1 MSIAEGLGGI
11 FEDPSLLSRANTWA
25 QPQNFPQ
32 QMTLINGAYIGHSFG
47 GNGVW
52 INLPANNDSGI
63 GTGGNGGNPW
73 IVNIG
78 AAGNFVSNA
87 KVGDVV
93 IRNTDGRVLIG
104 PGVVGG
110 EGGSGFGY
118 QLGVSAVAS
127 APTLVSGTIY
137 QNTTASYQ
145 TLYVPAYASTSGTAG
160 TVALAL
166 GTSSTPSTIATEY
179 VSGSTSSSAAVV
191 MTVRIPPQ
199 WYYSLTTSGATLGTI
214 TQIQE

>member
-1 MSIAEGLGGI
+1 MPSIRNPYFPAL
-11 FEDPSLLSRANTWA
+11 PNTWS

-32 QMTLINGAYIGHSFG
+32 QMTLINRAYIGQSFG

-52 INLPANNDSGI
+52 INLPANSDSGI

-73 IVNIG
+73 IVGIG
-78 AAGNFVSNA
+78 TDGNFVSNA
-87 KVGDVV
+87 NVGDVV
-93 IRNTDGRVLIG
+93 IRNTAGRVLIG

-127 APTLVSGTIY
+127 NPTFASGTIY

-145 TLYVPAYASTSGTAG
+145 RLIVPVYASTAGTAG
-160 TVALAL
+160 TAAVAL
-166 GTSSTPSTIATEY
+166 GTSSTPATIATEY
-179 VSGSTSSSAAVV
+179 ISGSTSSTSQKVLESCA
-191 MTVRIPPQ
+191 TIPPQ
-199 WYYSLTTSGATLGTI
+199 WYYSITLSGASFGTI
-214 TQIQE
+214 TQIQM

>member
-1 MSIAEGLGGI
+1 MGI
-11 FEDPSLLSRANTWA
+11 RNPYFPAIANTWS
-25 QPQNFPQ
+25 QPQNFPK
-32 QMTLINGAYIGHSFG
+32 QMTLINGAYIGPSFG
-47 GNGVW
+47 GGGTWMNFPE
-52 INLPANNDSGI
+52 NADSGI
-63 GTGGNGGNPW
+63 GTGGNGSNPW
-73 IVNIG
+73 IVGIG
-78 AAGNFVSNA
+78 TDGNFVSNA

-93 IRNTDGRVLIG
+93 IRNTAGRVLIG
-104 PGVVGG
+104 PGVVGS
-110 EGGSGFGY
+110 EGGNGFGY

-127 APTLVSGTIY
+127 APTLVPGTIY

>member
-32 QMTLINGAYIGHSFG
+32 QMTLINGAYIGHSFS

-73 IVNIG
+73 IVGIG
-78 AAGNFVSNA
+78 TDGNFVSNA
-87 KVGDVV
+87 NVGDVV
-93 IRNTDGRVLIG
+93 IRNTAGRVLIG

-110 EGGSGFGY
+110 EGGTGFGY

-137 QNTTASYQ
+137 QNTTYSYQ
-145 TLYVPAYASTSGTAG
+145 TIDIPCYATTAGTAG
-160 TVALAL
+160 TVAVAY
-166 GTSSTPSTIATEY
+166 GTSSTPSTIYTKY
-179 VSGSTSSSAAVV
+179 VSGSTSSTAQAVIHL
-191 MTVRIPPQ
+191 RIPPQ
-199 WYYSLTTSGATLGTI
+199 WYYEVTVSGVTLGTP
-214 TQIQE
+214 TMIQE

>member
-11 FEDPSLLSRANTWA
+11 FEDPSLLNRANTWS
-25 QPQNFPQ
+25 QPQSLAGGLGIPGSAGNNPGQHF
-32 QMTLINGAYIGHSFG
+32 TSFASPGFNPG
-47 GNGVW
+47 GNLGW
-52 INLPANNDSGI
+52 YLTTAGI
-63 GTGGNGGNPW
+63 FFNVTNGGGIYAQSSGSTSE
-73 IVNIG
+73 IVG
-78 AAGNFVSNA
+78 
-87 KVGDVV
+87 
-93 IRNTDGRVLIG
+93 LIST
-104 PGVVGG
+104 P
-110 EGGSGFGY
+110 S
-118 QLGVSAVAS
+118 SS
-127 APTLVSGTIY
+127 TPTITSGTIY
-137 QNTTASYQ
+137 QNTTYSYQ

>member
-1 MSIAEGLGGI
+1 MSIAEGISGI
-11 FEDPSLLSRANTWA
+11 FEDPSLLNRQNIWSHQQTQGAHYHNYSQLSNYERLQSGGSITWE
-25 QPQNFPQ
+25 
-32 QMTLINGAYIGHSFG
+32 FG
-47 GNGVW
+47 G
-52 INLPANNDSGI
+52 I
-63 GTGGNGGNPW
+63 GQ
-73 IVNIG
+73 
-78 AAGNFVSNA
+78 FS
-87 KVGDVV
+87 
-93 IRNTDGRVLIG
+93 
-104 PGVVGG
+104 
-110 EGGSGFGY
+110 
-118 QLGVSAVAS
+118 
-127 APTLVSGTIY
+127 VSGTGSSARVQVLNYNGSKNNPISLGVIASASNPTIVSGTVY
-137 QNTTASYQ
+137 QNTTDSYQ